1 MLSNLKCGRMSLE
14 ICNNYDFINKKLDDI
29 CFHETLSAQKVVY
42 FLVSASEFMLAF
54 SYTLLAF

>member
-1 MLSNLKCGRMSLE
+1 MSLE

-29 CFHETLSAQKVVY
+29 CFHETLSAQKVIY
-42 FLVSASEFMLAF
+42 FLVSALEFMLAF